1 MCATS
6 SNARKFVF
14 FVEKNSAFV
23 KTHCCRPV
31 KTAADYCIFL
41 FWPQTRFSDLLTQC
55 RNKPPPRRLQGRH
68 KHLFLSCS
76 SARIIFWRY
85 LCETMVNK
93 EKGKGIE
100 YQIVTS
106 KDVDDKILHFT
117 TSSRYNLF
125 TGAQPYTVLKTKGWR
140 WLKAIWNGFFPFT

>member
-1 MCATS
+1 
-6 SNARKFVF
+6 
-14 FVEKNSAFV
+14 
-23 KTHCCRPV
+23 
-31 KTAADYCIFL
+31 
-41 FWPQTRFSDLLTQC
+41 
-55 RNKPPPRRLQGRH
+55 
-68 KHLFLSCS
+68 
-76 SARIIFWRY
+76 
-85 LCETMVNK
+85 MVNK